1 MTTVTLSAKYQV
13 VIPQAV
19 REEMSL
25 TPGEQFRV
33 FRHGDRVEPAPVRP
47 MTALRGSLP
56 ALDTDFSRDEDR
68 S

>member
-1 MTTVTLSAKYQV
+1 MATVTLSAKYQV

-33 FRHGDRVEPAPVRP
+33 FRYGDRVELVPVRP
-47 MTALRGSLP
+47 MSALRGSLP
-56 ALDTDFSRDEDR
+56 GLDTDLTRDGDR